1 MALVCFAI
9 MFPFDWRIALI
20 TVGIV
25 LIFYFIVF
33 YNKPQVNWGSSPQA
47 LVFRE
52 ALTSIQQLAEIE
64 EHVKNYQPQILA
76 MSGMPGSRPAIV
88 DFAYLICKK
97 NSMLVCGNVIK
108 VRVIWMLLCFIVVLF
123 IHNQTVRYFYYRRSK
138 RRGNANKFLTNP
150 TNICVPTTLKA
161 FVP

>member
-1 MALVCFAI
+1 MAGICFAI

-25 LIFYFIVF
+25 IIFYFIVK
-33 YNKPQVNWGSSPQA
+33 YRKTDVNWGSSPQA

-64 EHVKNYQPQILA
+64 EHVKNYQPQILV
-76 MSGMPGSRPAIV
+76 MSGPPSARPAIV

-108 VRVIWMLLCFIVVLF
+108 VRYINSSFSHGI
-123 IHNQTVRYFYYRRSK
+123 I
-138 RRGNANKFLTNP
+138 
-150 TNICVPTTLKA
+150 
-161 FVP
+161 